1 MALLPQYSPFFKYR
15 GSHDI
20 YFLGYNVDNYTWTS
34 NKNHSGSTSYAGHFI
49 YNPQSTNGS
58 TGKIVRGDFCIHGV
72 ASWNTN
78 YVAGYAQQAPFGI
91 SVKLWCHDRRLG
103 TNPGDSSQW
112 RDMTP
117 YLRVSPNN
125 TTMKI
130 STYWN
135 DGTFYNGV
143 PRYGISIYRG
153 GSFVDYDTSRLS
165 GLSASGMRTLLLK
178 DGYHGNNG
186 FSGSP
191 FFLPEPVGYRYH
203 SNGGNWSPSSQHIP
217 GTYSSIV
224 NVSSYSSQR
233 SNVKKSSFDGGGGN
247 ELEYKFIFGSEGVGL
262 DYFRLQ
268 FIVNGMSWYFPQ
280 DPIFADYNRI
290 DNPMLSVPDFC
301 NRNDII
307 NWPNRYDAMSYYY
320 DGTWKK
326 YIPLFRFYDGA
337 NWTCF

>member
-20 YFLGYNVDNYTWTS
+20 YFLGYNTDSYTWTS
-34 NKNHSGSTSYAGHFI
+34 DGKHSGSTDYVGYFI

-58 TGKIVRGDFCIHGV
+58 TGKIIKGDFCIHGV
-72 ASWNTN
+72 QDDLRF
-78 YVAGYAQQAPFGI
+78 VAGYAQQVPFGI

-103 TNPGDSSQW
+103 TNPNDLSQW
-112 RDMTP
+112 RNMTSF
-117 YLRVSPNN
+117 LRVSPNN

-135 DGTFYNGV
+135 DGAFIGGV
-143 PRYGISIYRG
+143 PRYGITIRKN
-153 GSFVDYDTSRLS
+153 GSLVNYDVSTLR
-165 GLSASGMRTLLLK
+165 GLSASEIISRLK
-178 DGYHGNNG
+178 FNNYTGHTG
-186 FSGSP
+186 FEGTP
-191 FFLPEPVGYRYH
+191 YFMPEPVGYRYH
-203 SNGGNWSPSSQHIP
+203 SNNGNWSSSSPHVP
-217 GTYSSIV
+217 FYYDDFFVTAGSSKA
-224 NVSSYSSQR
+224 R
-233 SNVKKSSFDGGGGN
+233 SDVKKSKLDGGGGN
-247 ELEYKFIFGSEGVGL
+247 ELEYKFIFDSVSGVGL

-268 FIVNGMSWYFPQ
+268 FTSNGMSWYFPQ
-280 DPIFADYNRI
+280 KPIFADYNKI

-326 YIPLFRFYDGA
+326 YIPLFKFYNGT
-337 NWTCF
+337 WTCF